1 MYWLLIFGLIAA
13 IASVH
18 ILMPAMIN
26 FPNLPSLRY
35 G

>member
-18 ILMPAMIN
+18 ILMPAMIT
-26 FPNLPSLRY
+26 FRTCPSLRY